1 MADRFL
7 GKEFDNW
14 ANRFGVGESEEQD
27 MISNL
32 LRNLGTT
39 QAQGYNKADEMGAQ
53 YNLPLSTQLAMQ
65 KGVGYQGQQAA
76 QQGIFNI
83 GQYANQANRQ
93 GQLQAANLMMQNRMN
108 QEPTF
113 GESMLQLLG
122 QVGQGVGQ
130 GIGAGLI

>member
-7 GKEFDNW
+7 GKEFENW
-14 ANRFGVGESEEQD
+14 ANRFGVSETEEED

-32 LRNLGTT
+32 LRNLQTT
-39 QAQGYNKADEMGAQ
+39 QAQGYNRADEMGAQ
-53 YNLPLSTQLAMQ
+53 YNMPLATQMAMQ
-65 KGVGYQGQQAA
+65 RGVGQQGQQAA

-93 GQLQAANLMMQNRMN
+93 GQRDAAQLMMANRQN
-108 QEPTF
+108 QPVSF
-113 GESMLQLLG
+113 GESLLGILG